1 LNFAGGFSFRLI
13 FFYGTTKTIGF
24 SKIQCLYY
32 YTMRVQMK
40 NTDTIWIVAVG
51 LLIILVAVLHYST
64 PTHLHQLHELYR
76 AFFYL
81 PIILAAFRF
90 QLKGGIISSV
100 AIIIIYFPHVVFQW
114 GGDFL
119 HNFSRF
125 LEMTMYL
132 FIGTIAG
139 YLALREKRER
149 EKYQKA
155 AIELQDSY
163 QQLKEKSEKIA
174 EIEDQLRTSE
184 RLAVMGE
191 LAASLAHEVRNP
203 LGSIWGVVEILKED
217 CKKTGETSEFLDVLV
232 KEVKRLNQVV
242 ENYSN
247 FTRKP
252 ELYYKTSNLHDVV
265 QSVVYLLNHKA
276 RKHEVQLY
284 VDFPDEPI
292 FITADEGQIQ
302 QILINLI
309 LNSISA
315 ISSSGSV
322 TVKAEHVE
330 IDNRKAIALS
340 VIDNGRGIPEKIRVS
355 IFKPFFTTK
364 NDGTGL
370 GLSIVKRIVEQNKW
384 KIEVKSTSSKGTIVT
399 IHFPLEKENA
409 PTI

>member
-1 LNFAGGFSFRLI
+1 MKNQ
-13 FFYGTTKTIGF
+13 K
-24 SKIQCLYY
+24 
-32 YTMRVQMK
+32 K
-40 NTDTIWIVAVG
+40 NTDNIWIFSIG

-64 PTHLHQLHELYR
+64 PTHLHQLHELFR

-90 QLKGGIISSV
+90 QLKGGIISST

-125 LEMTMYL
+125 LEMIMYL
-132 FIGTIAG
+132 FIGTVAG

-149 EKYQKA
+149 EKYQRVA
-155 AIELQDSY
+155 SELQESY
-163 QQLKEKSEKIA
+163 QQLKAKSDKIV

-217 CKKTGETSEFLDVLV
+217 NKKTGENSEFLDVLV

-247 FTRKP
+247 FARKP
-252 ELYYKTSNLHDVV
+252 ELYFKSCNLQEVV

-276 RKHEVQLY
+276 QKQNVQLN
-284 VDFPDEPI
+284 VDFPNKPI
-292 FITADEGQIQ
+292 FVTADEGQIQ
-302 QILINLI
+302 QTLINLI

-315 ISSSGSV
+315 ITGSGSV
-322 TVKAEHVE
+322 IVKGDHIELGKKKTVT
-330 IDNRKAIALS
+330 LS
-340 VIDNGRGIPEKIRVS
+340 VIDNGQGIAKDVVGKI
-355 IFKPFFTTK
+355 FNPFFTTK
-364 NDGTGL
+364 KDGTGL

-384 KIEVKSTSSKGTIVT
+384 KIEINSTSSKGTVVT
-399 IHFPLEKENA
+399 VYFSLEKNNGQR
-409 PTI
+409 I

>member
-1 LNFAGGFSFRLI
+1 MKNQ
-13 FFYGTTKTIGF
+13 K
-24 SKIQCLYY
+24 
-32 YTMRVQMK
+32 K
-40 NTDTIWIVAVG
+40 NTDNIWIFSIG

-64 PTHLHQLHELYR
+64 PTHLHQLHELFR

-90 QLKGGIISSV
+90 QLKGGIISST

-125 LEMTMYL
+125 LEMIMYL
-132 FIGTIAG
+132 FIGTVAG

-149 EKYQKA
+149 EKYQRVA
-155 AIELQDSY
+155 SELQESY
-163 QQLKEKSEKIA
+163 QQLKAKSDKIV

-217 CKKTGETSEFLDVLV
+217 NKKTGENSEFLDVLV

-247 FTRKP
+247 FARKP
-252 ELYYKTSNLHDVV
+252 ELYFKSCNLQEVV

-276 RKHEVQLY
+276 QKQNVQLN
-284 VDFPDEPI
+284 VDFPNKPI
-292 FITADEGQIQ
+292 FVTADEGQIQ
-302 QILINLI
+302 QTLINLI

-315 ISSSGSV
+315 ITGSGSV
-322 TVKAEHVE
+322 IVKGDYIELGKKKTVT
-330 IDNRKAIALS
+330 LS
-340 VIDNGRGIPEKIRVS
+340 VIDSGQGIARNVVGKI
-355 IFKPFFTTK
+355 FNPFFTTK
-364 NDGTGL
+364 KDGTGL

-384 KIEVKSTSSKGTIVT
+384 KIEINSTSSKGTVVT
-399 IHFPLEKENA
+399 VYFSLEKNNGQR
-409 PTI
+409 I